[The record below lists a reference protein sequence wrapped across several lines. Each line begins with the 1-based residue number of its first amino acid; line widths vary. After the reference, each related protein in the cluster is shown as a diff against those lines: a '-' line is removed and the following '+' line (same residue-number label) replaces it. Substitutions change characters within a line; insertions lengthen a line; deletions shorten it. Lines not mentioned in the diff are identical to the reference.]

1 MKHALVETAFV
12 SSKNS
17 SKEDLDEVD
26 RIANHPVLRNES
38 RLDFFIQNAEMKRSR
53 SETYTKALLTKP
65 ILSQS
70 GSTGK
75 GLDKVP
81 LSFTTYQYRYLN
93 NLPKYHEHSS
103 SGRLGTH
110 SSKSLSP
117 KNNLVKSLS
126 EGTSLKKCATPP
138 PKRLNLLLDSDVI
151 VHPTPPNTTPMR
163 KKMTNIS
170 SSFSDTA
177 HHESMDCTAFPKQSI
192 EGKHQ
197 NTSAYSSVISSMES
211 IRTDTSEGKD
221 VITNGNVSVG
231 GEVHGI
237 LLLMLIRLYLTCISF
252 YRGELL

>member
-1 MKHALVETAFV
+1 MKHTLVETAFV

-53 SETYTKALLTKP
+53 SETYTKALLSKP
-65 ILSQS
+65 LLDQS
-70 GSTGK
+70 GSHGK

-93 NLPKYHEHSS
+93 NLSKYHEHSS
-103 SGRLGTH
+103 SERLGPQST
-110 SSKSLSP
+110 KSLSP
-117 KNNLVKSLS
+117 KKNLVKSVS

-138 PKRLNLLLDSDVI
+138 PKRLNLLLDPSDVI
-151 VHPTPPNTTPMR
+151 VHPSPPNTTPMR

-170 SSFSDTA
+170 SSSYSDTG
-177 HHESMDCTAFPKQSI
+177 HHESMDCSAFPKQSV

-211 IRTDTSEGKD
+211 IRTDTSEGIIELTMETGKFH
-221 VITNGNVSVG
+221 GNLLQ
-231 GEVHGI
+231 I
-237 LLLMLIRLYLTCISF
+237 L
-252 YRGELL
+252 E